1 MALFKSQKIFRQYSI
16 QNNLTQSK
24 HDKVLDIIRRYRRI
38 SRIIL
43 NDILEE
49 YQKTGYINKGIS
61 YKTLKHYRVILEIL
75 PKTAY
80 IQMALTQVIESLLS
94 RESNIQKTLHDFISR
109 QKINETDKHQLLT
122 CNGKSRLKPG
132 EVSRLYRRVYKHVTK
147 KWKLPDCSH
156 ITMRVD
162 NRGAIV
168 NTPVHANQRGKIF
181 AWMKF
186 KLLDRGESVEIP
198 LLRNEYFTSKEGSL
212 ANSVLLGEKDGRLF
226 IRVMKDRTE
235 HYQQKQLVK
244 RSGTLALDFGLR
256 VMFTDHLG
264 GLHGRSWMKDIQE
277 YDKKIQARAKVLQEQ
292 GLVRLREDRVYVRLV
307 DKFRSMVKNSIN
319 RVMNRLYLKNPERI
333 IVEKLD
339 FRSPDLSRRMNRL
352 VQNCGRRVIEEK
364 LKEFELIGIK
374 VVRVNPAYTSQTCS
388 ECGFVSRN
396 NRKGERFACLQCGK
410 KLHADVNGARNILLK
425 GLRYLADKYKYLTVK
440 NKFLTA
446 EPCSVVFKRYSAFT
460 SLFRTGN
467 AREPMVDIPG
477 DLSDYRPVG
486 LPTGRDK
493 SNDFKSFGK

>member
-1 MALFKSQKIFRQYSI
+1 MALFKSQSIFRQYSI
-16 QNNLTQSK
+16 QNNITQSK
-24 HDKVLDIIRRYRRI
+24 HDKAIEIIRKYRKI

-43 NDILEE
+43 KDLLVE

-61 YKTLKHYRVILEIL
+61 YKSLKHYNKILEIL

-94 RESNIQKTLHDFISR
+94 RESNIQNTIHDFINR
-109 QKINETDKHQLLT
+109 QKINEADKHQLLT
-122 CNGKSRLKPG
+122 CNNKSRLKPR
-132 EVSRLYRRVYKHVTK
+132 EVSRLYRHVYKHITK
-147 KWKLPDCSH
+147 RWKLPDCSH

-168 NTPVHANQRGKIF
+168 NAPVHAHQRGKVLG
-181 AWMKF
+181 WMKF
-186 KLLDRGESVEIP
+186 RLLDRGESINIP
-198 LLRNEYFTSKEGSL
+198 LLKNEYFTSKDGEL
-212 ANSVLLGEKDGRLF
+212 ANSVLLGERNGKLF

-277 YDKKIQARAKVLQEQ
+277 YDRKIQARARALQEQ
-292 GLVRLREDRVYVRLV
+292 GLIRLREDRLYVRLV

-319 RVMNRLYLKNPERI
+319 RVMNRFYLKNPERI

-364 LKEFELIGIK
+364 LKEFELSGIK

-388 ECGFVSRN
+388 ECGFVSRK

-425 GLRYLADKYKYLTVK
+425 GFRYLTVK
-440 NKFLTA
+440 NKYLTI
-446 EPCSVVFKRYSAFT
+446 EPCSVVLKSYSAFT
-460 SLFRTGN
+460 SLFKSVKYKYLTSN
-467 AREPMVDIPG
+467 AREPMVAMPG
-477 DLSDYRPVG
+477 DLLYYRPVG
-486 LPTGRDK
+486 LPAG
-493 SNDFKSFGK
+493 

>member
-24 HDKVLDIIRRYRRI
+24 HDKIIEIIRKYRRI
-38 SRIIL
+38 SQIIL
-43 NDILEE
+43 NDLIEE

-61 YKTLKHYRVILEIL
+61 YKSLRHYRKILEIL

-80 IQMALTQVIESLLS
+80 IQMALTQVIESLIS
-94 RESNIQKTLHDFISR
+94 RESNIQNTIHDFISR
-109 QKINETDKHQLLT
+109 QDISETDKQQLLT
-122 CNGKSRLKPG
+122 CNGKSRLKPR
-132 EVSRLYRRVYKHVTK
+132 EVSRLYRRVYKHITK
-147 KWKLPDCSH
+147 RWELPDCQH

-168 NTPVHANQRGKIF
+168 HAPVHANQGGKVL

-186 KLLDRGESVEIP
+186 KLLNHGECLEIP
-198 LLRNEYFTSKEGSL
+198 LLSNEYFMSKEGSL
-212 ANSVLLGEKDGRLF
+212 ANSVLLGERDGKLF

-277 YDKKIQARAKVLQEQ
+277 YDRRIQARAKALQEQ
-292 GLVRLREDRVYVRLV
+292 GLVRLREDKLYVRLV
-307 DKFRSMVKNSIN
+307 DKFRNMVKNSVN
-319 RVMNRLYLKNPERI
+319 RVMNRLILKNPERI

-352 VQNCGRRVIEEK
+352 VQNCGRRIIEEK
-364 LKEFELIGIK
+364 LKEFELYGIK

-388 ECGFVSRN
+388 ECGFVSRK
-396 NRKGERFACLQCGK
+396 NRKGERFSCLQCGK

-425 GLRYLADKYKYLTVK
+425 GLRLCLTGK
-440 NKFLTA
+440 TS

-460 SLFRTGN
+460 SLFRRSN
-467 AREPMVDIPG
+467 ACEPMVGIPG
-477 DLSDYRPVG
+477 DLLDYRPVG
-486 LPTGRDK
+486 LPTG
-493 SNDFKSFGK
+493 

>member
-1 MALFKSQKIFRQYSI
+1 MTLFKSQSIFRQYPL
-16 QNNLTQSK
+16 QNNITQLK
-24 HDKVLDIIRRYRRI
+24 HDKVLDIIRKYRAI
-38 SRIIL
+38 SKIIL
-43 NDILEE
+43 NDLLEE

-61 YKTLKHYRVILEIL
+61 YKSLKHYNKILEIL
-75 PKTAY
+75 PKAVY

-94 RESNIQKTLHDFISR
+94 RESNIQNTIHDFINR
-109 QKINETDKHQLLT
+109 QKINEADKHQLLT
-122 CNGKSRLKPG
+122 CNNKSRLKPR
-132 EVSRLYRRVYKHVTK
+132 EASRLYRRVYKHITK
-147 KWKLPDCSH
+147 RWKLPDCSH
-156 ITMRVD
+156 VTMRVD

-168 NTPVHANQRGKIF
+168 NAPVHAHQRGKVF
-181 AWMKF
+181 GWMKF
-186 KLLDRGESVEIP
+186 KLLNRGESVEIP
-198 LLRNEYFTSKEGSL
+198 LLKNEYFTSKDGEL

-235 HYQQKQLVK
+235 HYQQKQLIK

-292 GLVRLREDRVYVRLV
+292 GLVRLREDRMYVRLV
-307 DKFRSMVKNSIN
+307 DKFRSMVKNSVN
-319 RVMNRLYLKNPERI
+319 RVMNRLILKNPERI

-388 ECGFVSRN
+388 ECGFVSRK
-396 NRKGERFACLQCGK
+396 NRKGERFSCLQCGK

-425 GLRYLADKYKYLTVK
+425 GLKLYLTVK
-440 NKFLTA
+440 NKFLTD
-446 EPCSVVFKRYSAFT
+446 EPCSSVLKSYSAFT
-460 SLFRTGN
+460 SLFMSN
-467 AREPMVDIPG
+467 AREPMALPE
-477 DLSDYRPVG
+477 DLSHYRPVG
-486 LPTGRDK
+486 LPAG
-493 SNDFKSFGK
+493 